1 MRADPLVERLRGA
14 GCVFAEAEAAVLR
27 SSVGAAGLE
36 EAVERRVAGQPL
48 EHVVGWADFA
58 GVRVRVRT
66 PVFVPRPGAEPLV
79 ALAVD
84 EGRRRGGHAVV
95 VDVGC
100 GCGAIAVA
108 VAAATPAATV
118 LATESDPAAVA
129 CARDNDVAVY
139 AGDWLDALPPRWLGR
154 VDVAVAHLP
163 YVPTG
168 DLHQV
173 ARDYREAESVAALD
187 GGADG
192 LDPLRRVLTRLPRWL
207 APGGVLVTL
216 VADAQVPAVR
226 QVLAQAGRSGRP
238 CDGVGA
244 GTGSTFWRIWRAGG

>member
-1 MRADPLVERLRGA
+1 M
-14 GCVFAEAEAAVLR
+14 LR

-36 EAVERRVAGQPL
+36 AAVARRAAGEPL
-48 EHVVGWADFA
+48 EYVVGWADFA
-58 GVRVRVRT
+58 GVRVRVRA

-84 EGRRRGGHAVV
+84 ETCRRGGDAVV

-118 LATESDPAAVA
+118 LATESDTAAIG
-129 CARDNDVAVY
+129 CARDNGVRVH
-139 AGDWLDALPPRWLGR
+139 AGDWLDALPPPWHRR

-173 ARDYREAESVAALD
+173 ARDYRETESVAALD
-187 GGADG
+187 GGTDG
-192 LDPLRRVLTRLPRWL
+192 LDPLRRVLTQLPRWL
-207 APGGVLVTL
+207 APGGVLLTL

-226 QVLAQAGRSGRP
+226 QALAQAGRSGTT
-238 CDGVGA
+238 CEGA
-244 GTGSTFWRIWRAGG
+244 GEGTGSTFWRIS